1 MNLETLSKKAYKPT
15 ENTYYNTKKYSEA
28 IQSYK
33 ELLTYYPSFSEA
45 AANLAV
51 AYIQNGKLDEAIE
64 LLQHDTIGSD
74 RKNEI
79 INYLKSI
86 GVALSTG

>member
-1 MNLETLSKKAYKPT
+1 VHVLNNLGS
-15 ENTYYNTKKYSEA
+15 TYFNTKKYAEA

-64 LLQHDTIGSD
+64 LLQHDTIGAD